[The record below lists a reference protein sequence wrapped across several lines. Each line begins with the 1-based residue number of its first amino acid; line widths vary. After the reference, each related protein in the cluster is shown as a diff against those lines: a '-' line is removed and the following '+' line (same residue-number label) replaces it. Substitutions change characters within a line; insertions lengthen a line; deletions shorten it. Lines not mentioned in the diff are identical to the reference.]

1 MAEAK
6 ARRWRFVIKA
16 YEPGAVE
23 ERPRPAK
30 GPHSFDK
37 ALKAGA
43 CSMYRRIIE
52 VFVKR
57 RGLCDRRDVTEQY
70 QMSFVCYK
78 TCLNI

>member
-43 CSMYRRIIE
+43 CSMYRRLTE
-52 VFVKR
+52 VFCKN
-57 RGLCDRRDVTEQY
+57 GE
-70 QMSFVCYK
+70 VCVIK
-78 TCLNI
+78 DEML